1 MICPLLA
8 AGVLATP
15 TENHLARL
23 DLASESAEVRAA
35 DRASAC
41 LESAC
46 AWWMNGSKKDE
57 RSGETITLEGCA
69 LTAGVYALAALTTK
83 R

>member
-15 TENHLARL
+15 GVEGLAKL
-23 DLASESAEVRAA
+23 DLASENAEVRAS

-41 LESAC
+41 LEDAC
-46 AWWMNGSKKDE
+46 AFWIPEAKM
-57 RSGETITLEGCA
+57 CA
-69 LTAGVYALAALTTK
+69 AKAMGMAALKLPAAAKIDEYEDTH
-83 R
+83 